1 MIHLQENSDFHWHT
15 KKKTI
20 LTACT
25 VNWLAPMTLQ
35 FCAVRMH
42 NAIFLVVNI
51 FLLSEQQQVKCIT
64 VLKL

>member
-1 MIHLQENSDFHWHT
+1 MIHLQENSDFHWHI

-20 LTACT
+20 LT
-25 VNWLAPMTLQ
+25 LAPVTLQ
-35 FCAVRMH
+35 FYAVRMH
-42 NAIFLVVNI
+42 NAIFLDVNI